1 MLFFL
6 LTAKRPFLRCSL
18 WLWPERSRHQ
28 ASAQRISDGSWAVGR
43 WLPVAV
49 AISEQGHA
57 YAQWFPAA
65 NQIVLRVWSKG
76 VGPVLVT
83 PLPGYA
89 ACRTHRLEWTAGT
102 RLAVRPVG

>member
-1 MLFFL
+1 MNAFPDWLVLCVWRALMGEVYPAIRAIAISLSDDREL
-6 LTAKRPFLRCSL
+6 LI
-18 WLWPERSRHQ
+18 RS
-28 ASAQRISDGSWAVGR
+28 
-43 WLPVAV
+43 VAV
-49 AISEQGHA
+49 AISEQAHA

-83 PLPGYA
+83 PLLGYA
-89 ACRTHRLEWTAGT
+89 ACRTHRLEWSAGT